1 MVSFFPTAYPD
12 ELLYSVLARYHV
24 RSGNISP
31 KATLRELF
39 GSTTVT
45 ATVDLPSHLNAL
57 VQNLPPLSKHTVES
71 LIQKH
76 TLYPFYAP
84 FLFPDKAE
92 LVYRSMLEHSWGD
105 IHTRAGIMAS
115 SVRTPNRLRFCPACF
130 REEQEKYGEAY
141 WHRLHQLPG
150 VFVCPAHLTLLQ
162 DSSVAIH
169 ARNKHEFVAASEDC
183 CLPKLRRVT
192 YQSNTFKQLV
202 GLAQDVEWLLNNA
215 VTAED
220 NASLLGRYKSL
231 LIGGR
236 LATTT
241 GRVMQAELIRCFS
254 SFFGSEFLKLLD
266 SDVSYESES
275 NWLSNIVRKHRKTF
289 HPLRH
294 LLLMRFLG
302 HPVTSFFALETHFKP
317 FGVGPWRCFNGAAK
331 HYLQLVITQVQ
342 VTWSRDSR
350 KALGTLSCS
359 CGFSYSTTDPH
370 LPTAMQFKFGKVKT
384 FGKMWERKLRWL
396 VEVRKFGL
404 RETARQLRADPL
416 TVKRHARRLGVFCQW
431 NFRALPNATLSTF
444 TSHEAY
450 EEVRA
455 FHRKTWTK
463 LRRAGTGVSKTT
475 MRLHAPATYTWLYRH
490 DRVWLGSH
498 SPLRKTLTVP
508 TRRVDWDKRDEAVL
522 AEAQTAVQEL
532 LKRQP
537 PVRVTVSRV
546 GKIIGL
552 LPLLEQHS
560 DKLLLTK
567 AYLKTVIESQER
579 YQIRRIEWA
588 TAVFEAQGKVVKEW
602 QIVRLAGLGK
612 TYSDRVGEAVAKASH
627 RANNLQANKVA
638 G

>member
-1 MVSFFPTAYPD
+1 MTSFFPTAYPD
-12 ELLYSVLARYHV
+12 ELLYSILARYHV

-39 GSTTVT
+39 GSTTIT

-57 VQNLPPLSKHTVES
+57 VQNLPPLSKLTVES

-92 LVYRSMLEHSWGD
+92 LVRGSMLEHSWGD
-105 IHTRAGIMAS
+105 IHARAGIMAS
-115 SVRTPNRLRFCPACF
+115 SVRTPNHLRFCPACF

-150 VFVCPAHLTLLQ
+150 VVVCPAHLTMLQ
-162 DSSVAIH
+162 DSSVAIR
-169 ARNKHEFVAASEDC
+169 AANKHEFIAASEDC
-183 CLPKLRRVT
+183 CLPKLRQVT
-192 YQSNTFKQLV
+192 YLSNTFKQLV

-215 VTAED
+215 VTPED
-220 NASLLGRYKSL
+220 TASLLVRYKSL
-231 LIGGR
+231 LIDGR

-241 GRVMQAELIRCFS
+241 GRVRQAELIRRFS
-254 SFFGSEFLKLLD
+254 SFFGSELLKLLD

-302 HPVTSFFALETHFKP
+302 HPVTSFFAFETHFKP

-342 VTWSRDSR
+342 VTWSRDSK
-350 KALGTLSCS
+350 KALGTLCCS
-359 CGFSYSTTDPH
+359 CGFSYSTTDAR
-370 LPTAMQFKFGKVKT
+370 LPTAMQFKFGKVKA
-384 FGKMWERKLRWL
+384 FGKLWEKKLRWL

-404 RETARQLRADPL
+404 RETARQLRVDPV
-416 TVKRHARRLGVFCQW
+416 TVKRHAQRLGVSSQW
-431 NFRALPNATLSTF
+431 SSQSLPSIAHPTAP
-444 TSHEAY
+444 SHEAQ
-450 EEVRA
+450 EEIRGI
-455 FHRKTWTK
+455 HRKTWMQ
-463 LRRAGTGVSKTT
+463 LRLNDTSVSKTV
-475 MRLHAPATYTWLYRH
+475 MRLQVPATYTWLYRH
-490 DRVWLGSH
+490 DRVWLDSH
-498 SPLRKTLTVP
+498 SPSRKPSTV
-508 TRRVDWDKRDEAVL
+508 RRCRIDWDKRDEAVL
-522 AEAQTAVQEL
+522 AEAQIAVREI
-532 LKRQP
+532 LKLHP

-546 GKIIGL
+546 GKVIGS

-567 AYLKTVIESQER
+567 AYLETVTESQEQF
-579 YQIRRIEWA
+579 QIRRVEWA
-588 TAVFEAQGKVVKEW
+588 ATALEAQGKVVKEW

-612 TYSDRVGEAVAKASH
+612 TYSNKVGEAVAKATH
-627 RANNLQANKVA
+627 RANNLRVNKMV

>member
-1 MVSFFPTAYPD
+1 MTSFFPTAYPD
-12 ELLYSVLARYHV
+12 ELLYSILARYHV

-84 FLFPDKAE
+84 FLFPEKAE
-92 LVYRSMLEHSWGD
+92 LVRGSMLEHSWGD
-105 IHTRAGIMAS
+105 IHARAGIMAS
-115 SVRTPNRLRFCPACF
+115 SVRTPSRLRFCPACF

-141 WHRLHQLPG
+141 WHRLPQLPG
-150 VFVCPAHLTLLQ
+150 IVVCPTHLTLLK
-162 DSSVAIH
+162 DSSIDVRA
-169 ARNKHEFVAASEDC
+169 ANKHEFVAAGEDC
-183 CLPKLRRVT
+183 CLPKLHQLT
-192 YQSNTFKQLV
+192 YQSNTFKQFV
-202 GLAQDVEWLLNNA
+202 GLAQDAEWLLNNV
-215 VTAED
+215 VTPEAT
-220 NASLLGRYKSL
+220 ASLLGRYKSL
-231 LIGGR
+231 LIDGR

-241 GRVMQAELIRCFS
+241 GRVRQVELIYRFS
-254 SFFGSEFLKLLD
+254 SFFGSELLKLLD
-266 SDVSYESES
+266 SEVSYESES

-302 HPVTSFFALETHFKP
+302 HPVTSFFTLETQFKP
-317 FGVGPWRCFNGAAK
+317 FGVGPWRCFNGAAE
-331 HYLQLVITQVQ
+331 HYLQLAITQVQ
-342 VTWSRDSR
+342 VTWSRDSK
-350 KALGTLSCS
+350 KALGTFCCS

-384 FGKMWERKLRWL
+384 FGKLWEKKLKWL
-396 VEVRKFGL
+396 VEVQKFGL
-404 RETARQLRADPL
+404 RETARQLRVDPL
-416 TVKRHARRLGVFCQW
+416 TIKRHIRRLGASCQW
-431 NFRALPNATLSTF
+431 NFPPSLSTESS
-444 TSHEAY
+444 TAASRETHKD
-450 EEVRA
+450 VRA
-455 FHRKTWTK
+455 VHRKTWTQL
-463 LRRAGTGVSKTT
+463 LRNRIGASKTV

-490 DRVWLGSH
+490 DRVWLERH
-498 SPLRKTLTVP
+498 SPSRKAPAVP
-508 TRRVDWDKRDEAVL
+508 THRVDWNKRDEAVL

-532 LKRQP
+532 LKLQP

-546 GKIIGL
+546 GKVIGL

-567 AYLKTVIESQER
+567 AYLMNVMESQEQF
-579 YQIRRIEWA
+579 QIRRVEWA
-588 TAVFEAQGKVVKEW
+588 ATALNAQGKVVKEW
-602 QIVRLAGLGK
+602 QVVRLAGLGK
-612 TYSDRVGEAVAKASH
+612 TYSDKVGEAVAKATY
-627 RANNLQANKVA
+627 RANNLQGNKMA